1 MKEILALLLKT
12 LGLGVIIIVGGSA
25 CLWIPYIVSNCTDVG
40 DVAYFVIIF
49 ASLIVS
55 CVAVIFAQLKLD
67 SLWSN

>member
-12 LGLGVIIIVGGSA
+12 FGLGIIIIVGGSA
-25 CLWIPYIVSNCTDVG
+25 WLWIPYIVSNYVG

-55 CVAVIFAQLKLD
+55 CVAIIFAQLKLD